1 MDEPIRSRE
10 ARARAETAL
19 VRVLWQLTETT
30 VRPIVLGGLVPD
42 VLVDGVEPAPPP
54 HLGTTDVDVYIE
66 LGVANDDATLVA
78 LEGALRAA
86 SFAPDGRR
94 TGGWRWRGDIDG
106 TLVKVELLGER
117 PDAANESVTTAP
129 SGALGV
135 LNLRGTGFV
144 ARDHEGRMLRGRLSD
159 GTQVSVEAH
168 FAGLQGF
175 LLAKMFAARARGL
188 DRDFYD
194 LVYVLLHNRLGGPA
208 EAARAIRAGTFR
220 NDLPSLL
227 MTLRE
232 IGERFRDG
240 SDAGATGYAR
250 EAAQT
255 AQIDGQITAAELRA
269 DAIGAITT
277 FLDALEAK
285 AG

>member
-1 MDEPIRSRE
+1 MAEPLRSRE

-19 VRVLWQLTETT
+19 VRVLWHLSETT

-66 LGVANDDATLVA
+66 LGVASDARTLVA

-86 SFAPDGRR
+86 GFAPDGRE

-129 SGALGV
+129 SGVLGV

-144 ARDHEGRMLRGRLSD
+144 ARDHEGRILGGRLAD
-159 GTQVSVEAH
+159 GTQVSVEAR
-168 FAGLQGF
+168 FTGLQGY

-208 EAARAIRAGTFR
+208 EAAHAIRSGTFR
-220 NDLPSLL
+220 DDLPSLQT
-227 MTLRE
+227 TLRE
-232 IGERFRDG
+232 IAERFRVG
-240 SDAGATGYAR
+240 SDAGAIGYAR

-255 AQIDGQITAAELRA
+255 DGHSTAAELRA

-277 FLDALEAK
+277 FLDALDVK
-285 AG
+285 LS

>member
-1 MDEPIRSRE
+1 MDEPVRSRE

-19 VRVLWQLTETT
+19 VRVLWHLSGTT

-66 LGVANDDATLVA
+66 LGVASDEATLTA
-78 LEGALRAA
+78 IEAALRAA
-86 SFAPDGRR
+86 KFAPDGRR
-94 TGGWRWRGDIDG
+94 AGGWRWRGDVDG
-106 TLVKVELLGER
+106 TLVKIELLGER
-117 PDAANESVTTAP
+117 PDAADESVTTAP
-129 SGALGV
+129 SGTLGV

-144 ARDHEGRMLRGRLSD
+144 ARDHESRRLAGRLAD
-159 GTQVSVEAH
+159 GTEVSVDAR
-168 FAGLQGF
+168 FAGLQGY

-208 EAARAIRAGTFR
+208 EAGHAIRAGTFR
-220 NDLPSLL
+220 DDLSA
-227 MTLRE
+227 MKTTLRE
-232 IGERFRDG
+232 IRERFRDG
-240 SDAGATGYAR
+240 SDAGPTGYAR

-255 AQIDGQITAAELRA
+255 DGQATDAERRA
-269 DAIGAITT
+269 DAIGAVTA
-277 FLDALEAK
+277 FLDALEADPT
-285 AG
+285 